1 MKKSYFEEKTHF
13 EEIEHLKKINLRN
26 FTLGGGVTH
35 HIRMLITDAAYNCRR
50 ALRINFVVDF
60 FTFRVI
66 FFIS

>member
-1 MKKSYFEEKTHF
+1 M
-13 EEIEHLKKINLRN
+13 KKINLRN

-50 ALRINFVVDF
+50 ALRINFFVDF
-60 FTFRVI
+60 FTFRVT